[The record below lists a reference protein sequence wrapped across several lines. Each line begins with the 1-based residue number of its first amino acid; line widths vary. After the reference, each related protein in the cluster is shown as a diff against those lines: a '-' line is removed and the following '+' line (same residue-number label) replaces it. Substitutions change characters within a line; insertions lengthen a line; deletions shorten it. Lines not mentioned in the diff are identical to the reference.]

1 MSIID
6 LCNNSDNTL
15 DVSDFDDN
23 DINKVEQLKIVEQ
36 QYDLEPFL
44 LLSCQDILKTI
55 PLLDPKSRSNESGYS
70 SKTEC
75 SSPENKTNRHNDMN
89 RMKNNIKTD
98 QLKEKKSMIH
108 KTILSSFENFIQKE
122 RNLQPQDH
130 QQISPRILSDN
141 EQKIDVDRRTQ
152 KVIRRL
158 SPINDESSHITSEYL
173 SNNKDLITDQRF
185 PIVIPT
191 DNDNTS
197 LSFPPVSPVS
207 IRNSHTSLPTTA
219 LARRHF
225 HVYDDWTRLSFY
237 DNVETVSPQL
247 MSLSNNEP
255 LIIDFDPITAT
266 TTATTTSA
274 SSPTS
279 SHDDKRFVTF
289 KRRDDKRTVIE
300 QHDSSSNSLCD
311 VRRTQYDRK
320 DSGLGTSSVERQIDL
335 EKKNLSDIEQSAH
348 RQQRSLSTT
357 SSLSTSTSSISS
369 RNSNTNN
376 VTTTSSSASN
386 RLPTSRRVRVKWHSF
401 TKSHRPSFNSSKYHV
416 SSMSVGQLFAL
427 RRAASI
433 RIQELLDPRHTSLPN
448 NDFDPSSVN
457 INYNNNI
464 NNNVSVAATPTRIVT
479 PFWSHVPKLI
489 IRRHKKECHHD
500 TKEVKKSVFGVSL
513 MAMTQKTGHPVP
525 TTILSAMKYLRRT
538 SIDSVGIFRKSGVV
552 NRVKRLHELIE
563 SDLEFHSFD
572 DYSPYDVADV
582 IKQYFRCLPE
592 NLFTTKLS
600 SVFLNISEYFSPP
613 ISVES
618 TTMKIN
624 NEKRLRAL
632 QYAILLLPDEH
643 RLVLHLLLSFLNDV
657 SKHSKT
663 NQMST
668 ISLATCFAP
677 TLFSFRQYNQ
687 TGVVSPRQIRKLNN
701 ANTSSIIHNGL
712 SIAATPILGMPDYR
726 EIHEQRKAMEILS
739 CMIENVRLL
748 FLVPDE
754 LHQSCQFSYIE
765 IGEPCTLDEL
775 SRRVTEN
782 SNPTLLPPQSSTQ
795 NTQKYRRC
803 SSSNLVCKRSTTQQR
818 AATQATTYVSA
829 SSSIGSLSSSAS
841 ASSSCENM
849 ILSNNNNN
857 SNKNN
862 NNNNNR
868 QISTKA
874 LSSSRLFSE
883 QTSASSSC
891 SSASFSQKSNYKAF
905 IDRCIDEIMRE
916 SCHTKVKGWQ
926 SFGKHNEIELAYKKL
941 DDGCPLS
948 LWKCTTTVEAPPLDI
963 LNRLLY
969 ERHLWDADFQNG
981 TVIELLNKQTHVYQY
996 IVNELAPLAS
1006 RYFVE
1011 VRSWRTNIQMN
1022 NGQQVTTATNQSSSQ
1037 LLTVGSSSSASSSA
1051 IQSFTQQQQQQKRES
1066 CVLVCTSI
1074 EHPKAHC
1081 PPTLVRAV
1089 TLASRYLIQ
1098 SYGCGKS
1105 KITHLSRVDLMG
1117 RSTEWYQKAYG
1128 SILIRYMNKVKES
1141 FAHSSTN
1148 SDGPETKV

>member
-6 LCNNSDNTL
+6 SYNDCNNTANIY
-15 DVSDFDDN
+15 DFDDVI
-23 DINKVEQLKIVEQ
+23 INRPDQLKIVEQ
-36 QYDLEPFL
+36 QYDLEPL
-44 LLSCQDILKTI
+44 LLFSCQNMLKTI
-55 PLLDPKSRSNESGYS
+55 RCIDPKSRLNESGYS

-75 SSPENKTNRHNDMN
+75 SSPENKTNRQNDLN
-89 RMKNNIKTD
+89 RMKNNTKMD
-98 QLKEKKSMIH
+98 HLKEKKPPIH
-108 KTILSSFENFIQKE
+108 KTTLSLFENLILEEQSLQQQQDQQRILPKLSSNDGRKNDIDKYTSKE
-122 RNLQPQDH
+122 VQ
-130 QQISPRILSDN
+130 
-141 EQKIDVDRRTQ
+141 
-152 KVIRRL
+152 RL
-158 SPINDESSHITSEYL
+158 SPINDESSNLATNYS
-173 SNNKDLITDQRF
+173 SNNKDLITHQCF
-185 PIVIPT
+185 PTLIPSN
-191 DNDNTS
+191 NDNSSSS
-197 LSFPPVSPVS
+197 LLTHNSKVLSPKTV
-207 IRNSHTSLPTTA
+207 
-219 LARRHF
+219 RRHC
-225 HVYDDWTRLSFY
+225 HVYDEWTRLSFY
-237 DNVETVSPQL
+237 DNVETVPQL
-247 MSLSNNEP
+247 ITSLPNNEP
-255 LIIDFDPITAT
+255 LIIEVDQIT
-266 TTATTTSA
+266 TTNTST

-279 SHDDKRFVTF
+279 SHDDKRVTF
-289 KRRDDKRTVIE
+289 KRRDDKQTVIE
-300 QHDSSSNSLCD
+300 QHNSPSNKLCD
-311 VRRTQYDRK
+311 VRRTQYDRN
-320 DSGLGTSSVERQIDL
+320 DSGLGTSSVERQIDT
-335 EKKNLSDIEQSAH
+335 ENKILSDVEQSSH
-348 RQQRSLSTT
+348 RQQQRSSSTA
-357 SSLSTSTSSISS
+357 SSLSASSSSISS
-369 RNSNTNN
+369 KTSNTNN
-376 VTTTSSSASN
+376 VTTTSSSSSN
-386 RLPTSRRVRVKWHSF
+386 RLPTSRRFRVKWHSF

-433 RIQELLDPRHTSLPN
+433 RIQELLDRRHISTSN
-448 NDFDPSSVN
+448 NTLDSLTVN
-457 INYNNNI
+457 VNYTSNNNI
-464 NNNVSVAATPTRIVT
+464 PVVASPRTIT

-489 IRRHKKECHHD
+489 IRRHRKENHHN
-500 TKEVKKSVFGVSL
+500 TKEIKKSVFGVSL
-513 MAMTQKTGHPVP
+513 MSMTQKTGHPVP

-538 SIDSVGIFRKSGVV
+538 SIDSVGIFRKPGVS
-552 NRVKRLHELIE
+552 NRIKRLHELIE
-563 SDLEFHSFD
+563 SDLEFHNFD

-600 SVFLNISEYFSPP
+600 SVFLNISEHFSSPLP
-613 ISVES
+613 IES
-618 TTMKIN
+618 TTIKIN
-624 NEKRLRAL
+624 NEKRLRTL

-663 NQMST
+663 NQMSA
-668 ISLATCFAP
+668 INLATCFAP

-687 TGVVSPRQIRKLNN
+687 TDIMSPRAIRKLNN
-701 ANTSSIIHNGL
+701 NTSSVIHNGL

-754 LHQSCQFSYIE
+754 LHKSCQFSYIE

-782 SNPTLLPPQSSTQ
+782 ANSSSVLSQSTNQ
-795 NTQKYRRC
+795 TTQKYRRC
-803 SSSNLVCKRSTTQQR
+803 SSSNLVYKRSTTQQR

-849 ILSNNNNN
+849 ISSDNSK
-857 SNKNN
+857 SNKTN

-868 QISTKA
+868 QAYIKA
-874 LSSSRLFSE
+874 SSSSRLFSQ
-883 QTSASSSC
+883 QTSSSGCSSS
-891 SSASFSQKSNYKAF
+891 SFSQKSNYKAF

-926 SFGKHNEIELAYKKL
+926 SFGKNNEIELAYKKL

-969 ERHLWDADFQNG
+969 ERNLWDADFQNG
-981 TVIELLNKQTHVYQY
+981 TIIELLNKQTHVYQY
-996 IVNELAPLAS
+996 IVNELAPLVS

-1011 VRSWRTNIQMN
+1011 IRSWRTNIQMN
-1022 NGQQVTTATNQSSSQ
+1022 NGQQSTTILNQSSTQS
-1037 LLTVGSSSSASSSA
+1037 LTVGSSSSASSSA
-1051 IQSFTQQQQQQKRES
+1051 IQSFTQQQQQQKRDS

-1074 EHPKAHC
+1074 EHSKAHC

-1128 SILIRYMNKVKES
+1128 SILIRYMNKIKES